1 MKLSMIERFSLAGK
15 LRLLEASS
23 VLLFLAMMV
32 AGVLALYSTLQEDR
46 MSVDRLK
53 RTLDVALEIDGM
65 NTAFL
70 LEVKLAKDVWLRGA
84 DAASL
89 VKYRSEFVE
98 QQQAFEQHTANTL
111 EGMSQLAVGHHDE
124 WDGFVMMVNSMLD
137 EHRSVSKKYLEQID
151 AHKNYADSDS
161 RVLGIDRQ
169 LLGELVELRDGFGNF
184 SKMKFE
190 QKYEAES
197 DTFYLRLAWIAA
209 WTLLT
214 LFITVI
220 LARAINASVRRQ
232 IGGDPKEVA
241 EIVREVA
248 SGNLAAG
255 LACGA
260 GTTGLLADALM
271 MSENLRKT
279 LVDLHASASNLTN
292 SSLSLS
298 SSTTKMKGAVG
309 EQNAAVNTMQQA
321 TADLNLCI
329 QDISANSSEARDIAA
344 NTEMATERSA
354 QIIGRNVDE
363 MEGIARSVVQGSN
376 DISELSKKIQSINA
390 VVNAIR
396 EIADQTNLLAL
407 NAAIEAARAGEQGR
421 GFAVVADEVRKLAE
435 RTASATQVIQ
445 TFSNEIRGG
454 VEQAIKNM
462 NQVANDATSGSL
474 NAQHANNA
482 IREVQ
487 QAFRAVAQQVGN
499 ISAALV
505 EQSRM
510 SQHLESNIN
519 LVAQMSAEFQLE
531 VTHIADT
538 ASSFSALA
546 GETIHVVTG
555 FRLGNAQVEEVTL
568 F

>member
-1 MKLSMIERFSLAGK
+1 MKLSMIERLSLAGK
-15 LRLLEASS
+15 LRLMEVSS
-23 VLLFLAMMV
+23 ALLFLAMV
-32 AGVLALYSTLQEDR
+32 VGGVSALYSTLQEDR
-46 MSVDRLK
+46 ASVDRLK

-89 VKYRSEFVE
+89 AKYRSEFVE

-111 EGMSQLAVGHHDE
+111 EGMNQLAVGHHDE
-124 WDGFVMMVNSMLD
+124 WDGFVLMVNSMLD
-137 EHRSVSKKYLEQID
+137 AHRAVSKKYLGQID
-151 AHKNYADSDS
+151 AHKSYADSDS

-190 QKYEAES
+190 QRYEAES
-197 DTFYLRLAWIAA
+197 DTFYLRLAWIVA
-209 WTLLT
+209 WMLLT
-214 LFITVI
+214 LTITAI
-220 LARAINASVRRQ
+220 LARTINASIRRQ

-255 LACGA
+255 LTCGEGA
-260 GTTGLLADALM
+260 TGLLADALM
-271 MSENLRKT
+271 MSGNLRKT

-292 SSLSLS
+292 NSLSLS

-309 EQNAAVNTMQQA
+309 EQNAAVHTMQQA

-344 NTEMATERSA
+344 NTEMAAERSA
-354 QIIGRNVDE
+354 QIIGKNVVE
-363 MEGIARSVVQGSN
+363 MEGIARSVVHGAN
-376 DISELSKKIQSINA
+376 NISELSNKIQSINT
-390 VVNAIR
+390 VVSAIR

-435 RTASATQVIQ
+435 RTSSATQVIQ

-454 VEQAIKNM
+454 VEQAIRSM
-462 NQVANDATSGSL
+462 NQVASDATNGSL
-474 NAQHANNA
+474 NAQHADNA
-482 IREVQ
+482 IRDVQ
-487 QAFRAVAQQVGN
+487 RAFRAVAQQIGN

-505 EQSRM
+505 EQGRM
-510 SQHLESNIN
+510 SQYLESNIN
-519 LVAQMSAEFQLE
+519 LVAQMTAEFQLE
-531 VTHIADT
+531 ATLIADT
-538 ASSFSALA
+538 AASFSALA

-555 FRLGNAQVEEVTL
+555 FKLGDARSEEVTL